1 MSERYRARMNEDRH
15 LRDSARALLDADF
28 QHLRNDL
35 SHRGLAARAIG
46 RVREGAAEV
55 YDEALD
61 VASDHKGALAAII
74 AALVLWFA
82 RHPLASLFGEDDEA
96 GEGSDEEE
104 AVAER

>member
-1 MSERYRARMNEDRH
+1 M
-15 LRDSARALLDADF
+15 RDSARALLDADF

-55 YDEALD
+55 YDEAID

-82 RHPLASLFGEDDEA
+82 RHPITSLFTEDDKAGEDGDEQDA
-96 GEGSDEEE
+96 S
-104 AVAER
+104 AER